1 MSEYISRDL
10 AIKAM
15 DKLEQEDIEAYG
27 CKIPEGF
34 DGERA
39 RLALILI
46 PDADVRANIHG
57 HWLIQKHGLFM
68 RSFWCSRCGM
78 YSASDAFNY
87 CPWCGAD
94 MDEKPELE
102 DKT

>member
-1 MSEYISRDL
+1 MSEYITKD
-10 AIKAM
+10 AILNKTVNKNHAW
-15 DKLEQEDIEAYG
+15 LYTTNA
-27 CKIPEGF
+27 EGKNLKEIV
-34 DGERA
+34 DE
-39 RLALILI
+39 L
-46 PDADVRANIHG
+46 PSVDVRANIHG

-102 DKT
+102 GKA